1 MVVGGLIVAS
11 CGGGDTNDTTA
22 PAVPTTSS
30 PTTTVPPTTTKTATE
45 EADLEMEPFPAGEPV
60 DLLVMSDSSGVG
72 VAERYAPLAAQ
83 ALDRE
88 IRVHDW
94 ARGGEPITVR
104 TS

>member
-1 MVVGGLIVAS
+1 
-11 CGGGDTNDTTA
+11 
-22 PAVPTTSS
+22 
-30 PTTTVPPTTTKTATE
+30 
-45 EADLEMEPFPAGEPV
+45 MEPFPAGEPV